1 MSSIAEHIFPR
12 VVWRDRE
19 KKLWNPIHKKAL
31 KNRPEERVRLRV
43 IEYLVQAGWS
53 KHRISTE
60 ESIGEIADKEMRT
73 DIICYDQQFDPKLLV
88 ECKAEHVPI
97 SEKTA
102 EQVARYNQQVG
113 APYLLMTN
121 GRSDY
126 WYAVEEGT
134 ADQINPKDAP
144 DFLMDEP
151 NPPEHDFAYWC
162 DRGFAG
168 QKASPELRTWLTE
181 TLDELCFPK
190 KESAMQFL
198 AFGQGPSDVELS
210 HYYRIEWVSQN
221 QRLAMTTLR
230 TAYGGNRMII
240 IFNEDDENKAVLE
253 INLDLLFEDKKGN
266 SSLYDKSG
274 IRTFDLAKRWNLQEK
289 SSPVDIREQV
299 NDIFLEHVE

>member
-31 KNRPEERVRLRV
+31 KNRPEERVRLRI
-43 IEYLVQAGWS
+43 IEYLMQAGWS

-60 ESIGEIADKEMRT
+60 EPIGEVADKEMRT
-73 DIICYDQQFDPKLLV
+73 DIICYDKSFEPKLLI

-102 EQVARYNQQVG
+102 EQLARYNQKVG
-113 APYLLMTN
+113 APYLLMSN

-126 WYAVEEGT
+126 WYVIEDDKPKAVDREDVPGLSTNEVN
-134 ADQINPKDAP
+134 I
-144 DFLMDEP
+144 
-151 NPPEHDFAYWC
+151 PEYNFKYWC

-168 QKASPELRTWLTE
+168 KKASPELRTWLTK
-181 TLDELCFPK
+181 TLDRLCFPK
-190 KESAMQFL
+190 KENSMQFL

-210 HYYRIEWVSQN
+210 HYYRIHSISEN
-221 QRLAMTTLR
+221 KRLAVTTLR

-240 IFNEDDENKAVLE
+240 IFNENNENKAVLE
-253 INLDLLFEDKKGN
+253 INLGLLFDDKKAN

-274 IRTFDLAKRWNLQEK
+274 IRTFDLGKHWNLQKK
-289 SSPVDIREQV
+289 SSPEVIMEQANV
-299 NDIFLEHVE
+299 IFEEYVE

>member
-12 VVWRDRE
+12 VVWRDRA
-19 KKLWNPIHKKAL
+19 KKLWNPIQKKAL

-43 IEYLVQAGWS
+43 IEHLMQAGWS

-60 ESIGEIADKEMRT
+60 ESIGEMADKEMRT
-73 DIICYDQQFDPKLLV
+73 DIICYNQDFEPKLLV

-102 EQVARYNQQVG
+102 EQLARYNQKVN

-126 WYAVEEGT
+126 WYVIEDAKPKAIDREEVPALST
-134 ADQINPKDAP
+134 NEVNTLEC
-144 DFLMDEP
+144 DFK
-151 NPPEHDFAYWC
+151 YWC

-168 QKASPELRTWLTE
+168 KKASPELRTWLTK
-181 TLDELCFPK
+181 TLDGLCFP
-190 KESAMQFL
+190 EEENAIQFL
-198 AFGQGPSDVELS
+198 SFGQGPSDVELS
-210 HYYRIEWVSQN
+210 HYYRIGSLSDN
-221 QRLAMTTLR
+221 KRLAVTTLQ

-240 IFNEDDENKAVLE
+240 IFNKDDENKAVLE
-253 INLDLLFEDKKGN
+253 INLGLLFDDKKGN

-274 IRTFDLAKRWNLQEK
+274 IRTFDLGKHWNLQEK
-289 SSPVDIREQV
+289 NSPEVIMEQA
-299 NDIFLEHVE
+299 NAIFEKHVE